1 MLILSRKAEERILIG
16 DDIVVTV
23 VKIGANTVR
32 IGVEA
37 PKDVRIL
44 RQELLPTEETD
55 NDDAR

>member
-1 MLILSRKAEERILIG
+1 MLILSRKPEERILIG

-32 IGVEA
+32 IGVTA

-44 RQELLPTEETD
+44 RQELLPKG
-55 NDDAR
+55 NRQ

>member
-1 MLILSRKAEERILIG
+1 MLILSRKPEERILIG

-44 RQELLPTEETD
+44 RQELLPEDTD

>member
-1 MLILSRKAEERILIG
+1 MLILSRKPEERILIG

-44 RQELLPTEETD
+44 RQELLPTKETD

>member
-32 IGVEA
+32 IGVTA

-44 RQELLPTEETD
+44 RQELLPEETD

>member
-1 MLILSRKAEERILIG
+1 MLILSRKPEERILIG

-44 RQELLPTEETD
+44 RQELLLTEETD

>member
-1 MLILSRKAEERILIG
+1 MLILSRKPEERILIG

-32 IGVEA
+32 IGVTA

-44 RQELLPTEETD
+44 RQELLLTEETD